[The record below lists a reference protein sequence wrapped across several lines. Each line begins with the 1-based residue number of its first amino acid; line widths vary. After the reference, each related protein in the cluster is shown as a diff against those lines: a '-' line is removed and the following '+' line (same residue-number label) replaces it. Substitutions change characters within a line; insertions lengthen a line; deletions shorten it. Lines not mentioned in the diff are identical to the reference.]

1 MGLTK
6 LGYTLHLDEIRSLGQ
21 QTGFD
26 ASEILTINV
35 ETIEP
40 LIPQLLRYVEF
51 LAPTCNLIRSPRV
64 PYSR

>member
-51 LAPTCNLIRSPRV
+51 LAPT
-64 PYSR
+64 